1 MANYPRDNSAILGL
15 QSEQPDKHCTKY
27 QAALEALKAAQD
39 KYRQATPQE
48 IITLLAP
55 CLMLCAP
62 SGMQEAERTAWYKAA
77 IMTISDVPLQ
87 ILRRACEQAR
97 RTCDHPAKIVPF
109 ICNFEPEAVRW
120 SKEALR
126 HAQAQVDNFNAPRIA
141 KQEPDYITADELAE
155 LKNELLQSL
164 NTNKGMN

>member
-1 MANYPRDNSAILGL
+1 
-15 QSEQPDKHCTKY
+15 
-27 QAALEALKAAQD
+27 
-39 KYRQATPQE
+39 
-48 IITLLAP
+48 
-55 CLMLCAP
+55 
-62 SGMQEAERTAWYKAA
+62 MQEAERTAWYKAA

-141 KQEPDYITADELAE
+141 KQEPEYITADEMAE

>member
-1 MANYPRDNSAILGL
+1 MEKNLMEWAL
-15 QSEQPDKHCTKY
+15 QNEQPDKHCTKY

-39 KYRQATPQE
+39 KYRQATSQE
-48 IITLLAP
+48 IITLLSP

-62 SGMQEAERTAWYKAA
+62 SGMQETERTAWYKAA
-77 IMTISDVPLQ
+77 IMTVNHIPLS
-87 ILRRACEQAR
+87 ILQRACEQAR
-97 RTCDHPAKIVPF
+97 RNCDHPAKIVPF
-109 ICNFEPEAVRW
+109 ICKFEPEAVRW
-120 SKEALR
+120 ANDAIR
-126 HAQAQVDNFNAPRIA
+126 YAQAQVDNFNAPRIA

>member
-1 MANYPRDNSAILGL
+1 
-15 QSEQPDKHCTKY
+15 
-27 QAALEALKAAQD
+27 
-39 KYRQATPQE
+39 
-48 IITLLAP
+48 
-55 CLMLCAP
+55 
-62 SGMQEAERTAWYKAA
+62 MQEAERTAWYKAA
-77 IMTISDVPLQ
+77 IMTISDIPLQ

-141 KQEPDYITADELAE
+141 KHEPEYITAEDLAE
-155 LKNELLQSL
+155 LKAEFTQSL
-164 NTNKGMN
+164 KTKEGIN

>member
-1 MANYPRDNSAILGL
+1 MTDNLTA
-15 QSEQPDKHCTKY
+15 QEYQNAQPDKHCTKY

-77 IMTISDVPLQ
+77 IMTISDIPLQ

-109 ICNFEPEAVRW
+109 ICNFEPDAIRW
-120 SKEALR
+120 VKDELR
-126 HAQAQVDNFNAPRIA
+126 YAKARVDNFHAPRIA
-141 KQEPDYITADELAE
+141 KHEPEYMTPEDLAALKAE
-155 LKNELLQSL
+155 LTQSL
-164 NTNKGMN
+164 KTKEGMN

>member
-1 MANYPRDNSAILGL
+1 MTSNQTLWEL
-15 QSEQPDKHCTKY
+15 QNEQPDKHCTKY
-27 QAALEALKAAQD
+27 QAALAALKAAQD

-77 IMTISDVPLQ
+77 IMTVNHIPLS
-87 ILRRACEQAR
+87 ILQRACEQAR
-97 RTCDHPAKIVPF
+97 RNCDHPAKIVPF
-109 ICNFEPEAVRW
+109 ICKFEPEAVRW
-120 SKEALR
+120 ANDAIR
-126 HAQAQVDNFNAPRIA
+126 HAQALVDNFNAPRIA
-141 KQEPDYITADELAE
+141 KQEPEYITADELAE

-164 NTNKGMN
+164 KTNKRMN